1 MNNKEEPTHLEQSYT
16 FSFTYFKKKKNKQ
29 LEEFEDN
36 FNQIATFSTAE
47 DFWTIYEHTQKPNS
61 LPRGSQFFLFKENI
75 KPMWEDP
82 KNQNGGRYV
91 LSLKKS
97 ENCDKIWEELLINYI
112 RTKPDF
118 KVNGIV
124 LNIRTAEIIF
134 SIWIEKCN
142 NIMKDC
148 IKQWIKNSLDLP
160 NTLCLLYKDHP
171 KTEDVNKLQI
181 KLDNEQKIIEGI
193 ENNLKKK
200 QNSKNNDNHSNNDNK
215 EENNNDF

>member
-1 MNNKEEPTHLEQSYT
+1 MEDNGGPMQLEQSYT

-36 FNQIATFSTAE
+36 FNTIATFSTAE
-47 DFWTIYEHTQKPNS
+47 DFWTIYEHTKKPS
-61 LPRGSQFFLFKENI
+61 TLPRGSQFFLFKENI

-112 RTKPDF
+112 RTKPNF

-134 SIWIEKCN
+134 SVWIEKCN

-148 IKQWIKNSLDLP
+148 VKEWIKNTLDLP
-160 NTLCLLYKDHP
+160 NTLCLLYKEHP

-181 KLDNEQKIIEGI
+181 RLDNEQKKIEVI
-193 ENNLKKK
+193 EKNQKNKKEDEQESYQG
-200 QNSKNNDNHSNNDNK
+200 QNSDIGIND
-215 EENNNDF
+215 DF